1 MKNKD
6 KKKYPVGIRQKME
19 VREPAVEYAASKRI
33 AGPQEPVDR
42 NAPLTRGEFRDTM
55 LRVDDRLVQIDERF
69 DRMDARLDKMDAR
82 FDKMDGR
89 LDKMDDKTDARFD
102 KMNDEMDARFDKV
115 DGKLDKINDRLDKMN
130 KKFGKVGIQI
140 EEAQKRTAWSMVG
153 AVIAL
158 GGVYAGFVVGVLH
171 YLK

>member
-1 MKNKD
+1 MKNED
-6 KKKYPVGIRQKME
+6 KKKYPMGIRQKME

-82 FDKMDGR
+82 

-102 KMNDEMDARFDKV
+102 KV
-115 DGKLDKINDRLDKMN
+115 DDKLDKMNDRLDKVN
-130 KKFGKVGIQI
+130 KKFGKVGTQI
-140 EEAQKRTAWSMVG
+140 EEAQKRTAWLMVG

-158 GGVYAGFVVGVLH
+158 SGVYAGFVVGVLH